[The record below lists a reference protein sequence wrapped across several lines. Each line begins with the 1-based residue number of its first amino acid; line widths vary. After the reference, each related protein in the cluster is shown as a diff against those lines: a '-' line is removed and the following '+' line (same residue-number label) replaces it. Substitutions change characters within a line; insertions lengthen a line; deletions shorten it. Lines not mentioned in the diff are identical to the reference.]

1 MARSLQ
7 AFMEQWESAEHSL
20 ADGELAMLRNIEK
33 KDRGGV
39 FYWLL
44 NFATEAQRHHFAR
57 LVCGMHRSL
66 GKEEATATERT
77 GESQSV
83 VGEGVDEAKVDG
95 AAELCSIAVD
105 SIGGGGV
112 TQPPFA
118 GPLNSTRPNPARS
131 DVDGSPSNLGWRP
144 VIDGPQSDVAGREL
158 EVPCEADRPTNG
170 RAADGEVAAGSPK
183 MRESA
188 SSERDS
194 GMSHLEQ
201 DSGMDGK
208 QPTVECGGCQRGSL
222 SRSLLQNSPWAS
234 SSHTSHVLN
243 ILVMATY

>member
-1 MARSLQ
+1 MVPSLQ

-44 NFATEAQRHHFAR
+44 NIATEAQRRHFAR

-66 GKEEATATERT
+66 GEEEATTTERT

-83 VGEGVDEAKVDG
+83 VGEGVDEAKIDG

-105 SIGGGGV
+105 SIGGGV
-112 TQPPFA
+112 TQPPFVN
-118 GPLNSTRPNPARS
+118 PLNSTRPNPALS
-131 DVDGSPSNLGWRP
+131 DVDGSWSDLGWRP
-144 VIDGPQSDVAGREL
+144 VIDRSQSDVAGREL
-158 EVPCEADRPTNG
+158 EVPCEAERPTNG
-170 RAADGEVAAGSPK
+170 RAADGEVMAGSPK
-183 MRESA
+183 TRESA

-243 ILVMATY
+243 ILFMATY